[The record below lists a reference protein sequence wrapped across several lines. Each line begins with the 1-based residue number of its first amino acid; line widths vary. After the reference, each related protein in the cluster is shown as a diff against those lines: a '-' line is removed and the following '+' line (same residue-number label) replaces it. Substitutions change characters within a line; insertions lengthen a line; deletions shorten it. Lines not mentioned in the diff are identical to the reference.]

1 MSARS
6 PFDLLGFADFGELLT
21 DYQRKARRSGGAT
34 TVATDER
41 DATRA
46 WQALEACGRRYGVAE
61 QDLAV
66 LR

>member
-21 DYQRKARRSGGAT
+21 DYQRKARRFVGAAAAT
-34 TVATDER
+34 TDER
-41 DATRA
+41 DAARA